1 MSAPTRSPLSRE
13 RILSAAISYVDEHDL
28 ASLTMRRLGQL
39 LGVEAMSL
47 YHYVNGR
54 EDLLEGM
61 VSQLVDEIRVP
72 PREAVG
78 PADGWQGF
86 LQVVAHAVRGLAVEH
101 PHLFPLI
108 ATRPPAAPWLRPPLR
123 SLHLV
128 DDFLE
133 GLVGRGLSEEAV
145 VRIYK
150 SFTSFLLGHLLLEV
164 ADTSAQAVVGAEQL
178 DEGEASR
185 PEQERALEKVPTV
198 ERLEPLLRR
207 HDPEGEFERAL
218 EALLV
223 HLDRELEGTDDA

>member
-1 MSAPTRSPLSRE
+1 MSAVARSPLSRE
-13 RILSAAISYVDEHDL
+13 RILTAAISYVDEHDL
-28 ASLTMRRLGQL
+28 PSLTMRRLGHL

-61 VSQLVDEIRVP
+61 VGHLVDEIRVP
-72 PREAVG
+72 PREPIG

-86 LQVVAHAVRGLAVEH
+86 LQVVGHAVRALAVEH

-123 SLHLV
+123 SLELV
-128 DDFLE
+128 DDFLD
-133 GLVGRGLSEEAV
+133 GLVARGLSDEAA
-145 VRIYK
+145 VRTYK

-164 ADTSAQAVVGAEQL
+164 ADASAQAVVGAETL
-178 DEGEASR
+178 DDEEPSK
-185 PEQERALEKVPTV
+185 QQQDRALEQAPTV

-207 HDPEGEFERAL
+207 HDPESEFERSL
-218 EALLV
+218 EALLMR
-223 HLDRELEGTDDA
+223 LDRELDEVLRP

>member
-1 MSAPTRSPLSRE
+1 MSARARSPLSRE
-13 RILSAAISYVDEHDL
+13 RILTAAISYVDEHDL

-61 VSQLVDEIRVP
+61 VGHLVDEIRVP
-72 PREAVG
+72 PREPVG

-86 LQVVAHAVRGLAVEH
+86 LQLVAHAVRGLAVEH

-123 SLHLV
+123 SLQLV
-128 DDFLE
+128 DDFLD
-133 GLVGRGLSEEAV
+133 GLAARGLADEAS

-164 ADTSAQAVVGAEQL
+164 ADTSAQAVVGAETL
-178 DEGEASR
+178 DEGEVSR
-185 PEQERALEKVPTV
+185 PEQEKALEDAPTV

-207 HDPEGEFERAL
+207 HDPQGEFERAL

-223 HLDRELEGTDDA
+223 HLEHELQDLADS